1 MLPFVLLLVGVA
13 LAALGGELFVRGAVG
28 AAALLRVPPAVI
40 GATVAA
46 FATSS
51 PEMSVAVQAAR
62 AGTPEIALG
71 DALGSSVVNV
81 GLVLGVTVV
90 LGSLVV
96 HRRDVRREIAVAAAA
111 PALTVAVLVDGRMVR
126 AEALTL
132 LAVFFGW
139 LVLVTREAARTRTE
153 SFDIGP
159 GDVSLRSVV
168 PTAVLGI
175 AALLVAG
182 NLIVGAAKDIGG
194 LLGLDTFTIGATVV
208 AAGTSAPELA
218 TAIVARRRGHV
229 DVGVGTVLGSNVFNN
244 LWIVGLAGV
253 ITPIELPAVEVLV
266 AVGASLLG
274 LLLAVPNRSGV
285 LTRSRGVGLLVVVG
299 AYTLVTLLVGSP

>member
-1 MLPFVLLLVGVA
+1 VLPFVLLLVGVA

-81 GLVLGVTVV
+81 GLVLGLTVV